1 MHFSQDDG
9 AQACPYSGGIPMR
22 SHLNPCPALGRT
34 QLEIMLGSI
43 AIISRLFV
51 SCRV

>member
-1 MHFSQDDG
+1 MVVMIKGYANIF
-9 AQACPYSGGIPMR
+9 YV
-22 SHLNPCPALGRT
+22 HLNPCPAIRRT